1 LTENPTNHLSRY
13 SLAQWALIRVVTMFL
28 AIVLM
33 IGFSQS
39 ASAFDCLAYKPVG
52 ARGQWHAD
60 VVVGK
65 ICWYGPNWR
74 SFLPKPKLRVE
85 NSSATNNKP
94 ELSAGSTSLPAAVTN
109 AETQPDLPALRK
121 ATPTEAAALINAI
134 SLEFDPA
141 PPPAVPTP
149 PKPVV
154 KRHGLTEIAIIFG
167 ALAIGGVAGAMVAYR
182 RRQRRVI
189 IGGDA
194 EPKGKQ
200 RRLERLP
207 VSPPIAPLQPLRRDL
222 AKTTA
227 PIADR

>member
-13 SLAQWALIRVVTMFL
+13 SLAEWALIRIVAMLL
-28 AIVLM
+28 AIVLVSS
-33 IGFSQS
+33 ISQS
-39 ASAFDCLAYKPVG
+39 AWAFDCLAYKPVG

-94 ELSAGSTSLPAAVTN
+94 EPSAGSTSLPVAVTN
-109 AETQPDLPALRK
+109 AETQQDVPALRK

-141 PPPAVPTP
+141 PPVVPTP
-149 PKPVV
+149 SKPVV
-154 KRHGLTEIAIIFG
+154 GRHGMTEMVIIFG
-167 ALAIGGVAGAMVAYR
+167 VLGIGGVAGAMVIYKR
-182 RRQRRVI
+182 RRRRVMI
-189 IGGDA
+189 AGDA
-194 EPKGKQ
+194 EPKGRQ

-207 VSPPIAPLQPLRRDL
+207 VSPPIAPLQPLFRD
-222 AKTTA
+222 AARSTA
-227 PIADR
+227 PIADG